1 MMALIKQ
8 KSARSGADR
17 KAAAKL
23 TAALVKRETRRSAD
37 IFQLPRTYKQP
48 PLTAR
53 ALPRFQAIL
62 RARDTRLFISVSS
75 AAFTFI
81 LGFIG

>member
-1 MMALIKQ
+1 MVALTKDNN
-8 KSARSGADR
+8 AASGADR
-17 KAAAKL
+17 KPPARL

-37 IFQLPRTYKQP
+37 IFQFPRAFRRP
-48 PLTAR
+48 PFSAR

-62 RARDTRLFISVSS
+62 RAHDTRLFISVSS